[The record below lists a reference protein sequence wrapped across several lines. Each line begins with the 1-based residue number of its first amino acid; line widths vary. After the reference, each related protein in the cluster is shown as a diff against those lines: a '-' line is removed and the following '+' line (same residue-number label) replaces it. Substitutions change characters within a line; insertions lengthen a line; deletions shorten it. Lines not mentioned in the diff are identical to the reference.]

1 MDSPKIIKRRSFTDW
16 IRLRLKWL
24 TEPVGAFVA
33 RSGIHPNVLTVIGFV
48 GNVLGAAAL
57 AVGGISLGGWIIL
70 LMGPVDGLDG
80 ATARARGQP
89 SPFGAFVDSVTDRY
103 SEGVIYLGLLLYFL
117 GQPGDHSPAFVLAFV
132 AFVGSVMVSYVKA
145 RAEAL
150 GFECNVGLLTRVER
164 YLILAPLLIFNLPMA
179 ALWIIAILANV
190 TALQRIWHVRR
201 QWYGKNK
208 Q

>member
-1 MDSPKIIKRRSFTDW
+1 MDSPKIVKRRSFTDW
-16 IRLRLKWL
+16 LRLRLKWL
-24 TEPVGAFVA
+24 TEPVGALVA
-33 RSGIHPNVLTVIGFV
+33 RLGIHPNVLTVIGFV

-57 AVGGISLGGWIIL
+57 ATGRISLGGWIIL
-70 LMGPVDGLDG
+70 AMGPVDGLDG
-80 ATARARGQP
+80 ATARAKGPP

-103 SEGVIYLGLLLYFL
+103 SEGAIFLGLLIYFL
-117 GQPGDHSPAFVLAFV
+117 GQPGDNSQALVLAFV

-164 YLILAPLLIFNLPMA
+164 YLILAPLLIFGLPMA
-179 ALWIIAILANV
+179 ALWVIAILANV

-201 QWYGKNK
+201 QWYDKNK
-208 Q
+208 

>member
-16 IRLRLKWL
+16 LRLRLKWL
-24 TEPVGAFVA
+24 TDPVGAFVA
-33 RSGIHPNVLTVIGFV
+33 RLGVHPNVLTVIGFV

-57 AVGGISLGGWIIL
+57 AAGCISLGGWIIL
-70 LMGPVDGLDG
+70 AMGPVDGLDG

-103 SEGVIYLGLLLYFL
+103 SEGVIYLGLLISFVV
-117 GQPGDHSPAFVLAFV
+117 QPGDHSQALVLAFV

-164 YLILAPLLIFNLPMA
+164 YLILAPLLIFDLPMA

-201 QWYGKNK
+201 QWYDKIR
-208 Q
+208 

>member
-16 IRLRLKWL
+16 LRLRLKWL
-24 TEPVGAFVA
+24 TEPVGALVA
-33 RSGIHPNVLTVIGFV
+33 RLGIHPNVLTVIGFV

-57 AVGGISLGGWIIL
+57 AAGRISLGGWIIL
-70 LMGPVDGLDG
+70 AMGPVDGLDG

-103 SEGVIYLGLLLYFL
+103 SEAVIYLGLLISFL
-117 GQPGDHSPAFVLAFV
+117 GQPGDHSQAFVLAFV

-164 YLILAPLLIFNLPMA
+164 YLILAPLLIFDLPMA

-201 QWYGKNK
+201 QWYDKIR
-208 Q
+208 